1 MVAGASGSGKTFTH
15 SVLVEHLVEV
25 AQMSRSA
32 YFGTTQN
39 SWGVGEPTVGRN
51 YDGGATERLR
61 KLVACRRTIL
71 ESFGNVGT
79 VSGRGEEDGRAD

>member
-15 SVLVEHLVEV
+15 CLLVEHLVEV
-25 AQMSRSA
+25 ADMSRSA
-32 YFGTTQN
+32 HSGTTQN
-39 SWGVGEPTVGRN
+39 KRGFDELISDGH
-51 YDGGATERLR
+51 YDGGAAERLR

-79 VSGRGEEDGRAD
+79 VSI